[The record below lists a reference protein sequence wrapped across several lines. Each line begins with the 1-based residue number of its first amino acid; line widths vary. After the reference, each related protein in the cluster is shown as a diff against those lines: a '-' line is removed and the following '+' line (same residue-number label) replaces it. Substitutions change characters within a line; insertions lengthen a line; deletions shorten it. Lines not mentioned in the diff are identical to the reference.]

1 MGFRFNSLQ
10 HGVTMS
16 KAINLHDFQLRG
28 LEQVKDRRRCAFFWA
43 MGLGKTFVGSEKLMS
58 FPNEVKL
65 IVCQKSKVED
75 WLEHMTTYY
84 DTPVFDLTNNK
95 NLHKFVDGSGSRV
108 GIINYDLLWRRVRL
122 YQLKDIAVCF
132 DESSMIK
139 RSHAR
144 RTQAALRLNITSCV
158 LLSGTPTGGQ
168 YENLWSQCRLL
179 GWRMSED
186 AFLDRYVVYRDF
198 FPPNLKWPVSIVA
211 GYKRTDEMLQ
221 RMRDNGA
228 NFLKTEEVLT
238 LPEQVFTTVNVPQ
251 TKEYIKFIKDKVVE
265 IDGREMV
272 ADNIL
277 TKLAYARQLCSGYSK
292 PKEDALKDLFD
303 STNERVVVFYNF
315 NNELDAIKR
324 CAGDRPVSV
333 INGKTRDLRAYE
345 ECDDSITIVNFQAGA
360 KGLNLQKACRMI
372 IYSPT
377 QIAEDY
383 MQSLKRIHRIG
394 QTRTCFYYKLITV
407 ASVETHMYKVL
418 ATKQDYTLKMFAK
431 DFLDV

>member
-1 MGFRFNSLQ
+1 
-10 HGVTMS
+10 
-16 KAINLHDFQLRG
+16 
-28 LEQVKDRRRCAFFWA
+28 
-43 MGLGKTFVGSEKLMS
+43 
-58 FPNEVKL
+58 
-65 IVCQKSKVED
+65 
-75 WLEHMTTYY
+75 
-84 DTPVFDLTNNK
+84 
-95 NLHKFVDGSGSRV
+95 
-108 GIINYDLLWRRVRL
+108 
-122 YQLKDIAVCF
+122 
-132 DESSMIK
+132 
-139 RSHAR
+139 
-144 RTQAALRLNITSCV
+144 
-158 LLSGTPTGGQ
+158 
-168 YENLWSQCRLL
+168 
-179 GWRMSED
+179 MSED